1 MTFDFSGLVH
11 DQVGTKI
18 LFVVLDGLGGYADAE
33 HGSELEEA
41 ATPNL
46 DRLVAAGAGG
56 LHESV
61 APGITPGSGPS
72 HLALFGYDPTANNLG
87 RGALSA
93 AGLNVKLNDGDVAA
107 RANLATL
114 DEGGR
119 VTDRRA
125 GRIPDA
131 EAAEVVE
138 RLRQRVAIDG
148 VEVEFVPE
156 SQHRV
161 LVVLRGD
168 GLSAAVTDADPQ
180 GVGVE
185 PLEPRA
191 KPGLSKEMEPAAQH
205 TAEVL
210 AELDR
215 QVRDILGDHPKAN
228 VLLLRGFDSHREL
241 PSMTTRY
248 GLNPV
253 AVAIYPMYLG
263 LARLVGMEALQAS
276 TIDGQL
282 TLLADH
288 WLEFDFFFFHYKA
301 TDAAGEDGD
310 FDAKVKAIEAFDAVV
325 PRLTDLGP
333 DVLVVTGDH
342 ATPSQMAAHSWHP
355 VPILFS
361 GARVGRDDV
370 TRFGERWCRQGAFG
384 RRPATEI
391 MPLVLAAAGRL
402 AKYGA

>member
-1 MTFDFSGLVH
+1 MTFDLSGLLHEGVS
-11 DQVGTKI
+11 TKI

-46 DRLVAAGAGG
+46 DRLAAAGAVG

-72 HLALFGYDPTANNLG
+72 HLALFGYDPVAYNLG
-87 RGALSA
+87 RGVLSA
-93 AGLNVKLNDGDVAA
+93 AGLDVKLSEGDVAA

-114 DEGGR
+114 DDQGR

-131 EAAEVVE
+131 EAAEVVS
-138 RLRQRVAIDG
+138 LLSQRVSIDG
-148 VEVEFVPE
+148 VEVSFTPE

-168 GLSAAVTDADPQ
+168 GLSPEVTDTDPQ
-180 GVGVE
+180 ALGVA
-185 PLEPRA
+185 PLAPEPR
-191 KPGLSKEMEPAAQH
+191 PGLAGEAKTAAQR

-210 AELDR
+210 GELDR
-215 QVRDILGDHPKAN
+215 QVRDALRDHPKAN
-228 VLLLRGFDSHREL
+228 VLLLRGYDSHREL
-241 PSMTTRY
+241 PSMADRY
-248 GLNPV
+248 GLMPL

-288 WLEFDFFFFHYKA
+288 WINFDFFFFHYKA
-301 TDAAGEDGD
+301 TDAAGEDGN
-310 FDAKVKAIEAFDAVV
+310 FDAKVAAIETFDAVV
-325 PRLTDLGP
+325 PELTALEP

-355 VPILFS
+355 VPVLLS

-370 TRFGERWCRQGAFG
+370 TRFGERWCAAGGFG
-384 RRPATEI
+384 RRPATDI